1 MDVSGAL
8 FCTLC
13 QDLIEL
19 AQKKIEL
26 ECNHTFHTQCFIIY
40 MTRARIQCS
49 ICRIGLITEEVVGIG
64 QVQHREREQE
74 RKQEVY
80 SELMAI
86 PGFTDD
92 LKKIKKQISNVRN
105 TTRDFFK
112 IGRICGREFRT
123 ESLAMQGILK
133 RMILDRK
140 KRLMDSEEIRKMKHE
155 KRVYSRIL
163 REFNTKYQP
172 HTLNLVSSIPQF
184 KIGRDAGYYW
194 FSRFPKWVLRRWFYL
209 KLQ

>member
-1 MDVSGAL
+1 MDVSGGL

-49 ICRIGLITEEVVGIG
+49 ICRIGLITEEVVDIG
-64 QVQHREREQE
+64 QVQYREQE
-74 RKQEVY
+74 DIRKR
-80 SELMAI
+80 ELYDELLAI
-86 PGFTDD
+86 PGFADD
-92 LKKIKKQISNVRN
+92 LKKVKKQIASVRK
-105 TTRDFFK
+105 TTKEFNK
-112 IGRICGREFRT
+112 IGRLSKREFTT
-123 ESLAMQGILK
+123 ESLAMHGILK
-133 RMILDRK
+133 QMIRDKK
-140 KRLMDSEEIRKMKHE
+140 KRLINSDACKKMSHE
-155 KRVYSRIL
+155 KRVYSQII

-172 HTLNLVSSIPQF
+172 HTISEVISIPQF
-184 KIGRDAGYYW
+184 KINREAGYHW